1 MGWDD
6 LFSFKLA
13 RTCHDCP
20 LYCLSEGYLTKVYSE
35 AREGVKAPASA
46 PKPSHPESSWYQYPV
61 VHPWARTHAAGVL
74 VSHLEDGGKRL
85 QDLFAFRMENITWS
99 ELDGGVSRD
108 LLLHSHPQVT
118 LWPSL
123 STAPSLMST
132 YLHVTEKRVADHSPE
147 VGPGAEGWL
156 SVQEAVVRW
165 GCDRV
170 PPIHVGR
177 QWRQCRDTIH
187 HSAQTLKQLVF

>member
-35 AREGVKAPASA
+35 ARISIPQEGVKAPASA

-85 QDLFAFRMENITWS
+85 Q
-99 ELDGGVSRD
+99 
-108 LLLHSHPQVT
+108 
-118 LWPSL
+118 
-123 STAPSLMST
+123 
-132 YLHVTEKRVADHSPE
+132 Y
-147 VGPGAEGWL
+147 
-156 SVQEAVVRW
+156 
-165 GCDRV
+165 
-170 PPIHVGR
+170 
-177 QWRQCRDTIH
+177 
-187 HSAQTLKQLVF
+187 

>member
-35 AREGVKAPASA
+35 ARISIPQEGVKAPASA

-85 QDLFAFRMENITWS
+85 QKLLGPFFRDTSPVTLSFA
-99 ELDGGVSRD
+99 
-108 LLLHSHPQVT
+108 LLHALNPPNLFQRPRPGTQV
-118 LWPSL
+118 
-123 STAPSLMST
+123 
-132 YLHVTEKRVADHSPE
+132 
-147 VGPGAEGWL
+147 G
-156 SVQEAVVRW
+156 
-165 GCDRV
+165 
-170 PPIHVGR
+170 
-177 QWRQCRDTIH
+177 
-187 HSAQTLKQLVF
+187 F